1 MRKKIVAGN
10 WKMNKTPKEAVALV
24 EQLKA
29 IANSEDVDVVVC
41 PTAVCLPAVVEAVKG
56 SNIQVGAQ
64 NMFYEENGAFTGEIA
79 PSMLTELG
87 VKYVILGHSER
98 RQYFGETDI
107 TVNKKVLKAIE
118 HNLIPIVCVGE
129 TLEERE
135 QNITIDLMRIQT
147 KIAFKDVKAEDAA
160 KSVIAY
166 EPVWAIG
173 TGKTATSEQA
183 EEVCAAIRVVM
194 SEIYNQEVADAVRIQ
209 YGGSVNGANANEL
222 FNMGNIDGGL
232 VGGASLTEAF
242 GGIVNY
248 K

>member
-10 WKMNKTPKEAVALV
+10 WKMNKTPQEAAALV
-24 EQLKA
+24 EQLKKV
-29 IANSEDVDVVVC
+29 ANSEAVDVVVC

-56 SNIQVGAQ
+56 SNIEVGAQ
-64 NMFYEENGAFTGEIA
+64 NMYYEENGAYTGELA
-79 PSMLTELG
+79 PNMLTAIG
-87 VKYVILGHSER
+87 VKYVIIGHSER

-118 HNLIPIVCVGE
+118 HNLIPIVCIGE
-129 TLEERE
+129 TLEQRE

-160 KSVIAY
+160 KTVIAY

-183 EEVCAAIRVVM
+183 EEVCAAIRDVM
-194 SEIYNQEVADAVRIQ
+194 AEIYNKEVAQAVRIQ

-242 GGIVNY
+242 GDIVNY